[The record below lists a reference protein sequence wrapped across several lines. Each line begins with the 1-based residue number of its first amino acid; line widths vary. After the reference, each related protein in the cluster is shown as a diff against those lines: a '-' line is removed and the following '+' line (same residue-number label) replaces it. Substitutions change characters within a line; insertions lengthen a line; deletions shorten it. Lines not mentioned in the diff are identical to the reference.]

1 MNIKVEEIYQRKNME
16 DKRKKIRLEEQSLG
30 PTFKCYEFQKENRE
44 NRKEIP
50 PHGNPGLLS

>member
-50 PHGNPGLLS
+50 QHGNP